1 MTTPVRTKQPNSL
14 AALVQERDSIHA
26 AQVQPVAG
34 DVVKLWM
41 LRILVRL
48 GGMAQTTPGG
58 FGMEED
64 VCRYLGLATLP
75 DGLDSSDAATVRREL
90 RRLHEEM
97 EAAPPD
103 LPAELSG
110 NLERLGQSLVLDEL
124 EQRLLGFAILL
135 HVEPMLADVAD
146 VLGLLSEARAHRVLA
161 DILDLTHTAVSAA
174 LHPRARLTLTCL
186 LTPRQR
192 GTTRLRERF
201 QLWSDSFANQ
211 MLLAEGEPMSFLRES
226 FSPSSPAELTLRD
239 FEHLRGVLSLLLP
252 YLRNSLAQARPSVNV
267 LIHGAPGTGKTQLAK
282 VLAVELGAELF
293 EVSCEDEDGDP
304 VTGGRRLIAYRV
316 AQQALARRRS
326 LLLFDEFEDVLG
338 GGGFPLTGSPGGSR
352 KAWAHKVL
360 ESNPVPTL
368 WLGNDIASIDAA
380 VLRRF
385 DLVIE
390 MPMPPQRLRRRL

>member
-1 MTTPVRTKQPNSL
+1 M
-14 AALVQERDSIHA
+14 
-26 AQVQPVAG
+26 
-34 DVVKLWM
+34 
-41 LRILVRL
+41 
-48 GGMAQTTPGG
+48 
-58 FGMEED
+58 
-64 VCRYLGLATLP
+64 
-75 DGLDSSDAATVRREL
+75 
-90 RRLHEEM
+90 
-97 EAAPPD
+97 
-103 LPAELSG
+103 
-110 NLERLGQSLVLDEL
+110 
-124 EQRLLGFAILL
+124 
-135 HVEPMLADVAD
+135 
-146 VLGLLSEARAHRVLA
+146 
-161 DILDLTHTAVSAA
+161 
-174 LHPRARLTLTCL
+174 
-186 LTPRQR
+186 
-192 GTTRLRERF
+192 
-201 QLWSDSFANQ
+201 
-211 MLLAEGEPMSFLRES
+211 
-226 FSPSSPAELTLRD
+226 
-239 FEHLRGVLSLLLP
+239 
-252 YLRNSLAQARPSVNV
+252 